1 MIQQY
6 FDFITPQELDVIKKT
21 IDEPR
26 WKFGALSNVNSQDHP
41 SKCNF
46 WHLNIGENESFYCTD
61 LFNKIKSTTGDD
73 FKVDRIY
80 MNGHQCASHGSIHTD
95 SKFENARTFL
105 IYCNEGW
112 YPELGGHTHYVYGNN
127 DIVSVA
133 PIPYSAVYF
142 PGSVPHFAAPISPTF
157 RGLRVTLAY
166 KLYKI

>member
-6 FDFITPQELDVIKKT
+6 FDFITPKELEIIKKT

-26 WKFGALSNVNSQDHP
+26 WKFGALSNANSQDHP

-46 WHLNIGENESFYCTD
+46 WHLYIEKSESFYYDD
-61 LFNKIKSTTGDD
+61 LLKKIKKTTGDD
-73 FKVDRIY
+73 FEVERIY

-95 SKFENARTFL
+95 SDFENSRTFL
-105 IYCNEGW
+105 IYCNENW
-112 YPELGGHTHYVYGNN
+112 HPELGGHTHYVYDNN
-127 DIVSVA
+127 DIVSVS

-166 KLYKI
+166 KLFKI